1 LNTKLNSYDNNP
13 LQDDLNHILARTK
26 DLWEELRGKKVF
38 ITGGTGF
45 FGCWFLESFA
55 WANEKLNLNAS
66 MLVLTR
72 DWEAFQKK
80 SPHLTNQ
87 NSISFHIGDVRS
99 FDFPEGKFDYIIHA
113 AASLNSGLN
122 GKDSLDVIDIIVEGT
137 RHTLEFGRK
146 CGVKKFLLVSSGAVY
161 GKQPQETT
169 HIREDFQGA
178 PDPTDWHSSYGEG
191 KRAAELFTIVYS
203 RQYGFEAKIP
213 RCFAFVGPYQ
223 KLDGHWAIG
232 NFIRDGFNGGPII
245 VKGDGSAYRSYLYA
259 ADLMIFLWAILFKG
273 KSCQPYN
280 VGSDSEINI
289 LSLAELVSS
298 VFKIQKDI
306 VISGKPVSTNN
317 IDRYI
322 PSIKRAQDEL
332 NLHQEIDLQD
342 AIKRTIKYLTLKE
355 GDRCKA

>member
-1 LNTKLNSYDNNP
+1 MNIKLNLYDNNP
-13 LQDDLNHILARTK
+13 LRDDLNHILAHTK

-55 WANEKLNLNAS
+55 WANEKLKLNAS

-72 DWEAFQKK
+72 DWETFQKK
-80 SPHLTNQ
+80 SPQLTNQ
-87 NSISFHIGDVRS
+87 TSISFHIGDVRS

-122 GKDSLDVIDIIVEGT
+122 GENSLDVIDTIIEGT

-146 CGVKKFLLVSSGAVY
+146 CGVKKFLLISSGAVY

-169 HIREDFQGA
+169 HISEDFQGA
-178 PDPTDWHSSYGEG
+178 PDPSDWHSAYGEG

-203 RQYGFEAKIP
+203 RQYGFEAKIS

-232 NFIRDGFNGGPII
+232 NFIRDGLNGGPIV
-245 VKGDGSAYRSYLYA
+245 VKGDGGAFRSYLYA
-259 ADLMIFLWAILFKG
+259 ADLMIFLWTILFMA
-273 KSCQPYN
+273 KSCRQYN

-289 LSLAELVSS
+289 FSLAELVSS
-298 VFKIQKDI
+298 VFEAPMDI
-306 VISGKPVSTNN
+306 IISEKPLSEKN
-317 IDRYI
+317 IDRYV

-332 NLHQEIDLQD
+332 NLYQQIDLRD
-342 AIKRTIKYLTLKE
+342 AVKRTIKYLTLKE
-355 GDRCKA
+355 GDRCKV